1 MERRQQQLLQIIID
15 LYINTAQPVG
25 SKAISER
32 KLFDLSSAT
41 IRNEMAELENA
52 GFIFQPHTSA
62 GRIPT
67 EDGYQYYVENLIKIT
82 KVDKKL
88 QARLKEI
95 LKEEKSLRELAKGLA
110 VSSQLAVYLGY
121 DDKDYFYTGLANLF
135 GQPEFV
141 AHELVNNISEA
152 VDNLDEIIYNM
163 FDEVSDEPQI
173 FIGSKNPFGKF
184 CSTIL
189 AKFKSKN
196 KRGLLGIL
204 GPQRMDYQN
213 NLALIKYTQDIIKG
227 L

>member
-1 MERRQQQLLQIIID
+1 MESRQEQLLQIIID
-15 LYINTAQPVG
+15 LYIDTAQPVG
-25 SKAISER
+25 SKAISEG
-32 KLFDLSSAT
+32 KLFNLSSAT
-41 IRNEMAELENA
+41 IRNEMAELEDA
-52 GFIFQPHTSA
+52 GFVFQPHTSA

-95 LKEEKSLRELAKGLA
+95 IEEEKSLRELAKGLA

-121 DDKDYFYTGLANLF
+121 DNKDYFYTGLSNLF
-135 GQPEFV
+135 GQPEFI

-163 FDEVSDEPQI
+163 FDEVSDKPQI
-173 FIGSKNPFGKF
+173 FIGSRNPFGNY

-196 KRGLLGIL
+196 KKGILGIL
-204 GPQRMDYQN
+204 GPQRMDYN
-213 NLALIKYTQDIIKG
+213 KNLALIKYSQEIIKG